1 MGVLFDSY
9 HHCGITMPNP
19 FVRSAAVNKLTNGKN
34 RFAPA
39 QRKLCTDLVQGWN
52 LLSLVFIDSSG
63 FYLVVFFMSPQ
74 RFLASKGSD
83 LRGGHCRPS
92 MQ

>member
-9 HHCGITMPNP
+9 QHYGITMPNR
-19 FVRSAAVNKLTNGKN
+19 FVRSATVNKLTNGKN

-52 LLSLVFIDSSG
+52 SLSQVFIDSSG
-63 FYLVVFFMSPQ
+63 FYLVVFFLYPH

-83 LRGGHCRPS
+83 LRGGRCRPS

>member
-9 HHCGITMPNP
+9 QHCGITMPNP

-39 QRKLCTDLVQGWN
+39 QRKLCTDPVQGWN
-52 LLSLVFIDSSG
+52 SLSLVFIDSSG

-83 LRGGHCRPS
+83 LRGGHCRSS

>member
-9 HHCGITMPNP
+9 QHYGTTMPDRL
-19 FVRSAAVNKLTNGKN
+19 VRSAAVNTSPNGKN

-39 QRKLCTDLVQGWN
+39 QRKLCTDLVQGWD
-52 LLSLVFIDSSG
+52 SSSQAFIDSSG
-63 FYLVVFFMSPQ
+63 FYLMVFFLYPQ
-74 RFLASKGSD
+74 RFLAIDGTD
-83 LRGGHCRPS
+83 LRGRRRRPS